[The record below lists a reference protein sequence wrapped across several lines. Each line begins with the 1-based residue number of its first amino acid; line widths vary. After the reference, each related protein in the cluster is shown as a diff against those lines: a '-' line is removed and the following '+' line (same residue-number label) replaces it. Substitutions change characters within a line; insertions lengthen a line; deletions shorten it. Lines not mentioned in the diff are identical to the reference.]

1 MENQQEKSSLINWL
15 RQSIGAKLAM
25 VVFLS
30 IVLFIPSFW
39 VTDLIRERQGRQQE
53 AKEEIAQSWAANQYV
68 GGPVMVIPYQTW
80 FEERDADGKLER
92 KELTQYVFL
101 LPEDLAITAHTQ
113 PKVLHR
119 GIFDAVVYQANVAV
133 EGAFAALD
141 TKKAGIDPK
150 RLQWEKAQLMMG
162 ISDVKGLQ
170 KIPVLTIQGLTQE
183 MESDFSGIHVF
194 ESSLSAPIDLSN
206 TENTKTTFRF
216 VLDLRGSEGL
226 SFVPLGKNTNIKM
239 TGNWG
244 NPSFVGAYLPEKR
257 SINEDTFQAVWNVP
271 YFNRPYPQQW
281 IDTDGKKI
289 RESTAAYYCG
299 SNFLLSVDQYQKTM
313 RSAKYAMLIIML
325 TFVSLLFTELI
336 TKRTVNII
344 QYVLIGGAMVIYYSL
359 LLSFSE
365 QVGFNWAY
373 LIASFATIV
382 LVGTF
387 IHSILRNRKT
397 SFLLIGI
404 LSGFYLFIYVIIQL
418 QELSL
423 LVGSIGLFV
432 TVALLM
438 YTSSKVRWEKTA
450 QV

>member
-15 RQSIGAKLAM
+15 RHSIGAKLAM
-25 VVFLS
+25 VAFLS
-30 IVLFIPSFW
+30 IVLLIPSFW
-39 VTDLIRERQGRQQE
+39 VTELIRERQGRQQE
-53 AKEEIAQSWAANQYV
+53 VKNEIAQSWAANQYV
-68 GGPVMVIPYQTW
+68 GGPVMVIPYKTW
-80 FEERDADGKLER
+80 YEDRDTNGKLER

-101 LPEDLAITAHTQ
+101 LPEVLHITAHTK
-113 PKVLHR
+113 PEILHR
-119 GIFDAVVYQANVAV
+119 GIFDAVVYQADVDVN
-133 EGAFAALD
+133 GTFAELD
-141 TKKAGIDPK
+141 LKKVGVDPEL
-150 RLQWEKAQLMMG
+150 LQWEKAQLMTG
-162 ISDVKGLQ
+162 VSDVKGLQ
-170 KIPVLTIQGLTQE
+170 KIPILTLSGLTQE
-183 MESDFSGIHVF
+183 MESDFSGIRVF
-194 ESSLSAPIDLSN
+194 DNSLSAPVDLSN
-206 TENTKTTFRF
+206 NRSTKKTFSF
-216 VLDLRGSEGL
+216 TLNLRGSDGL
-226 SFVPLGKNTNIKM
+226 SFIPLGKNTEIMM
-239 TGNWG
+239 TGKWD

-257 SINEDTFQAVWNVP
+257 SIEDTTFQATWNVP
-271 YFNRPYPQQW
+271 HFNRPYPQQW
-281 IDTDGKKI
+281 TGTDGKKI
-289 RESTAAYYCG
+289 SDNTTSYYCG

-373 LIASFATIV
+373 FIASLATIV

-397 SFLLIGI
+397 SFLLIAI

-438 YTSSKVRWEKTA
+438 YTSSKVQWEKSL
-450 QV
+450 